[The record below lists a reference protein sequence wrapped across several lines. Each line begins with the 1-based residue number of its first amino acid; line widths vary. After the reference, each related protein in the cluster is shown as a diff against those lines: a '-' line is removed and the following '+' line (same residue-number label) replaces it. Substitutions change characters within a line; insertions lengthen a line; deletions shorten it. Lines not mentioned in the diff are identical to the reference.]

1 MFYFPHLR
9 AALDEYAQFLQN
21 IYKSRVQVRTGSL
34 RHSIKVWCEWQDQ
47 VYTLC
52 FTMNDYYKWIP
63 EVFPVKRA
71 AEVAGTV
78 QNSTNVFVDME
89 YGSAPTLHKG
99 YYDVGRR
106 YPINWD
112 TWQQRLNDAFLK
124 DIQAAIE
131 AEEG

>member
-1 MFYFPHLR
+1 MFYWTNLR
-9 AALDEYAQFLQN
+9 QELDNYAAYLQYS
-21 IYKSRVQVRTGSL
+21 YKSRVQVKTGAL
-34 RHSIKVWCEWQDQ
+34 RKSIKVWCVWNDST
-47 VYTLC
+47 YSLC
-52 FTMNDYYKWIP
+52 LDMLDYWKWIP
-63 EVFPVKRA
+63 EAFNVKKA
-71 AEVAGTV
+71 AEVAGTA
-78 QNSTNVFVDME
+78 QGSTNVFVDME

-99 YYDVGRR
+99 YYDTGRR